1 MKSKAGIFLMLAGGA
16 AIIFSLII
24 IAVNIRL
31 DSQGKKN
38 SENVL
43 NILESEI
50 SSYSED
56 ENNIT
61 YTDGN
66 GLKKSKTISVDN
78 NYYSG
83 IIDIPEIG
91 IKLPVMS
98 EWNYD
103 NLNISPCLFY
113 NDEKNNR
120 KIIAGHNYS
129 SHFGKLKQ
137 LKQGDY
143 IIFTNAENK
152 RVIYKV
158 LQTEILGSTDTDKM
172 LGGDDWNLTLFT
184 CSLSGY
190 ERVTV
195 RCIQA
200 DLTVKNTEN
209 YF

>member
-1 MKSKAGIFLMLAGGA
+1 MKSKTGIILMLAGGA

-24 IAVNIRL
+24 IAENIRL
-31 DSQGKKN
+31 DSQVKKN

-152 RVIYKV
+152 SVIYKV
-158 LQTEILGSTDTDKM
+158 LQTEILGSTDTDKI

-200 DLTVKNTEN
+200 D
-209 YF
+209 

>member
-1 MKSKAGIFLMLAGGA
+1 M
-16 AIIFSLII
+16 
-24 IAVNIRL
+24 
-31 DSQGKKN
+31 
-38 SENVL
+38 
-43 NILESEI
+43 ESEI

-200 DLTVKNTEN
+200 D
-209 YF
+209 

>member
-113 NDEKNNR
+113 NDEKNN
-120 KIIAGHNYS
+120 
-129 SHFGKLKQ
+129 
-137 LKQGDY
+137 
-143 IIFTNAENK
+143 
-152 RVIYKV
+152 
-158 LQTEILGSTDTDKM
+158 
-172 LGGDDWNLTLFT
+172 
-184 CSLSGY
+184 SG
-190 ERVTV
+190 T
-195 RCIQA
+195 
-200 DLTVKNTEN
+200 
-209 YF
+209 

>member
-24 IAVNIRL
+24 IAENIRL

-143 IIFTNAENK
+143 INFTNAENK

-200 DLTVKNTEN
+200 D
-209 YF
+209 